1 MIQVLE
7 KSVADKIAAGE
18 VVDKPLSIVKE
29 LVENSI
35 DAGATSIT
43 IEIQKGGKSYIRVTD
58 NGCGIPADQ
67 VETAFLR
74 HATSKIYKAADLEH
88 IQTLGFRGE
97 ALASISA
104 VSRTEIITKTAEE
117 KTGTRLVIEGS
128 QIAEREITGC
138 PEGTTIVVRDLFY
151 NTPARKKFMRSDAAE
166 SSAVIEFV
174 SHVTL
179 AYANIR
185 VRMVNNGSMLFS
197 TPGNGKLY
205 SNILTVFS
213 RDIGDQLIPIQA
225 EEGEMKLEGY
235 VSGPGQSK
243 PTRKHQIFFVNGRV
257 VNSKVIQKGVSNA
270 YADRLFEGRFPIAI
284 LFFRFPPD
292 RLDVNIHPN
301 KREVRFHDES
311 SVTGFVEQALRKA
324 LLSKESIPAVKKK
337 DLFRKP
343 EPVTL
348 ADPGK
353 LEGKAEKDQIDVK
366 KLLSTLRKEEQ
377 MQETSPSQVKE
388 AFNAY
393 QSPEPIALPKQ
404 AMAKA
409 PADQSVIQ
417 APATPPPFDF
427 DTLTITGTIFATY
440 ITAVDEDAFYLIDQ
454 HAAHERIF
462 FEKLMAQYR
471 NQETHGQ
478 PIMFPIMLNVS
489 HSADQNAE
497 DWLAAL
503 GQMGFGAEPF
513 GPRTYAV
520 KEIPMFMGLEEA
532 QFFLKDFVDGLGDGK
547 LLDNLPVIEKII
559 MCSCKSA
566 VKAHDHLQDSEI
578 QQLIQDLRQCENP
591 FSCPHGRPTFIK
603 MTQYEIEKMFKRV

>member
-257 VNSKVIQKGVSNA
+257 VNSKVIQKGVSSA

-353 LEGKAEKDQIDVK
+353 LEGKAEEDQIDVK

-489 HSADQNAE
+489 HSSDQNAE

-559 MCSCKSA
+559 MRSCKSA

>member
-353 LEGKAEKDQIDVK
+353 LEGKAEEDQIDVK

-409 PADQSVIQ
+409 PADQSEIQ

-559 MCSCKSA
+559 MRSCKSA

>member
-257 VNSKVIQKGVSNA
+257 VNSKVIQKGVSSA

-353 LEGKAEKDQIDVK
+353 LEGKAEEDQIDVK

-559 MCSCKSA
+559 MRSCKSA

>member
-257 VNSKVIQKGVSNA
+257 VNSKVIQKGVSSA

-353 LEGKAEKDQIDVK
+353 LEGKAEEDQIDVK

-409 PADQSVIQ
+409 PADQSEIQ

-559 MCSCKSA
+559 MRSCKSA

>member
-353 LEGKAEKDQIDVK
+353 LEGKAEEDQIDVK

-559 MCSCKSA
+559 MRSCKSA

>member
-257 VNSKVIQKGVSNA
+257 VNSKVIQKGVSSA

-337 DLFRKP
+337 DLFRKL

-353 LEGKAEKDQIDVK
+353 LEGKAEEDQIDVK

-440 ITAVDEDAFYLIDQ
+440 ITAVNEDAFYLIDQ

-559 MCSCKSA
+559 MRSCKSA

>member
-7 KSVADKIAAGE
+7 KGVADKIAAGE
-18 VVDKPLSIVKE
+18 VVDNPLSIVKE

-43 IEIQKGGKSYIRVTD
+43 VEIQKGGKSYIRVTD

-74 HATSKIYKAADLEH
+74 HATSKISQAADLEH

-97 ALASISA
+97 ALASVSA

-117 KTGTRLVIEGS
+117 KTGTRLVIQGS

-174 SHVTL
+174 SQVTL

-185 VRMVNNGSMLFS
+185 VRMINNGSMLFS

-205 SNILTVFS
+205 ANILTVFS

-225 EEGEMKLEGY
+225 EEGAIKLEGY

-257 VNSKVIQKGVSNA
+257 VNSKVIQKGVSSA
-270 YADRLFEGRFPIAI
+270 YADKLFEGRFPIAI
-284 LFFRFPPD
+284 LFLQFPPD

-311 SVTGFVEQALRKA
+311 SVAGFVEGALRKA
-324 LLSKESIPAVKKK
+324 LLSKESIPAVKKE

-343 EPVTL
+343 NAP
-348 ADPGK
+348 APPASGK
-353 LEGKAEKDQIDVK
+353 SGNREQEEQMDVK
-366 KLLSTLRKEEQ
+366 KLLSTLRTEEHVP
-377 MQETSPSQVKE
+377 ETSSAQVREEPKIYQTSAIGSQPQVIKE
-388 AFNAY
+388 VLA
-393 QSPEPIALPKQ
+393 E
-404 AMAKA
+404 A
-409 PADQSVIQ
+409 PASQ

-427 DTLTITGTIFATY
+427 RELRVTGTIFATY
-440 ITAVDEDAFYLIDQ
+440 ITAVDEDSFYLIDQ

-462 FEKLMAQYR
+462 FEKLMAQYE
-471 NQETHGQ
+471 NQETHSQ

-503 GQMGFGAEPF
+503 AQMGFGAEPF

-520 KEIPMFMGLEEA
+520 KSIPLFMGLEEA
-532 QFFLKDFVDGLGDGK
+532 QCFLTDFTDDLGDGK
-547 LLDNLPVIEKII
+547 LLDNLPVIEKIT
-559 MCSCKSA
+559 MRACKSA

>member
-43 IEIQKGGKSYIRVTD
+43 VEIQKGGKSYIRVTD

-257 VNSKVIQKGVSNA
+257 VNSKVIQKGVSSA

-337 DLFRKP
+337 DLFRKL

-353 LEGKAEKDQIDVK
+353 LEGKAEEDQIDVK

-478 PIMFPIMLNVS
+478 PIMFPIMLNIS

-559 MCSCKSA
+559 MRSCKSA